1 MGKRE
6 ENARMTRQKLLATAD
21 QLIVHNGY
29 EDVSVDSIV
38 QASGIA
44 KGTFY
49 NYFKRKE
56 DLIFELSK
64 ERFAGIAT
72 QPIQLRNGCVAAVG
86 AYLLNFI
93 AIVANSKVE
102 LTRQWVHYVSA
113 TADNQQKWSFDVHSL
128 ETLLEKFVTEG
139 QMKSETPIH
148 ELANLLLTQMY
159 GIILT
164 WCMSPELIDPIETT
178 KNFNSLQLKPLFRPY
193 LVK

>member
-64 ERFAGIAT
+64 ARFAGIAT